1 MVPSGRVVLW
11 AAAAGGA
18 GRIAAL
24 DGTAGAGDTQAMA
37 KVSTSAPSS
46 GEARGRAGKFL
57 VEADVLIIGGG
68 MVGLTLASALGGAGL
83 SVCVIDREDPA
94 TILDAAFDGRAS
106 AIAHGSQQV
115 MHALGLWPRLER
127 DAEPILDIRV
137 TDRDSSMFLHF
148 DHRDLGD
155 APFGYIVENRV
166 IRKALFDH
174 ASAVPSVRILAPVT
188 LASLAREKGHVQ
200 AALGDGRKLKATV
213 AIGADGRRSK
223 VRHEAGIAVT
233 NWSYPQTGI
242 VCTVAHSRPHHG
254 VAHERFLAAGPF
266 AILPMTSVT
275 GDGQAR
281 HRSSIVW
288 TERKHLAPAILR
300 LNEADFNAE
309 LAKRFGGYLG
319 ALEALGPRWSF
330 TLGLMHAESYI
341 AHRLALVGD
350 AAHVVH
356 PIAGQGLNMGLR
368 DVAAAAEVLVDARR
382 LGLDIGHVSVLERY
396 QRWRRFDNLVL
407 CAATDG
413 LNRLF
418 SNDLA
423 PLLVA
428 RDLGIAAV
436 NKLGPLRRLF
446 MRQAMGVL
454 GELPRLVRGEP
465 L

>member
-1 MVPSGRVVLW
+1 MAKPSTSVPS
-11 AAAAGGA
+11 
-18 GRIAAL
+18 
-24 DGTAGAGDTQAMA
+24 
-37 KVSTSAPSS
+37 STGPRQRADASA
-46 GEARGRAGKFL
+46 
-57 VEADVLIIGGG
+57 VESEVLIVGGG

-83 SVCVIDREDPA
+83 SVCVVDREDPA
-94 TILDAAFDGRAS
+94 TVLDGAFDARAS
-106 AIAHGSQQV
+106 AIAFGSQRVLQ
-115 MHALGLWPRLER
+115 ALGLWPRLER
-127 DAEPILDIRV
+127 DAQPILDIRV
-137 TDRDSSMFLHF
+137 TDGDSSMFLHF

-155 APFGYIVENRV
+155 APFGYIVENQV
-166 IRKALFDH
+166 IRRALFDH
-174 ASAVPSVRILAPVT
+174 VRTMPSVRIHAPVT

-200 AALGDGRKLKATV
+200 AMLGDGRKLKAAV
-213 AIGADGRRSK
+213 AIGADGRHSRL
-223 VRHEAGIAVT
+223 REEAGIATT

-254 VAHERFLAAGPF
+254 VAHERFLPAGPF
-266 AILPMTSVT
+266 AILPMTPVT
-275 GDGQAR
+275 RDGQVR

-288 TERKHLAPAILR
+288 TERAHLAPALLR
-300 LNEADFNAE
+300 LSEGDFNAE

-319 ALEALGPRWSF
+319 ALQVLGRRWSF
-330 TLGLMHAESYI
+330 ALALMHAESYI

-350 AAHVVH
+350 AAHAIH

-382 LGLDIGHVSVLERY
+382 LGLDIGDVSVLERY
-396 QRWRRFDNLVL
+396 QRWRRFDNLVF

-423 PLLVA
+423 PLRLA
-428 RDLGIAAV
+428 RDLGLAAV
-436 NKLGPLRRLF
+436 NRLGPLRRFF